1 MPSISLSTIIA
12 ESTLTREIFGNIPPA
27 SKIIFYLLATVSLA
41 IFAWGCYRRW
51 RVWNLGQPSGSW
63 RNYLTGSSGRFLQNI
78 LLQRRVLG
86 RGFTGVAH
94 VMLFSGFVVLLI
106 GTTLIAIEH
115 GLAGIVGRP
124 ATDPLFHKG
133 IYYAIFE
140 LLTDTFGLAFM
151 IGVVYFAKRRLHP
164 PSSVSHNLL
173 DWVVLGS
180 LFLIG
185 LTGYVVEGFRIIRE
199 DTYLPGLSPIGY
211 LFAMA
216 SRQMGID
223 SASAS
228 QFHFA
233 LWWIHAILALVL
245 IAAFPYTRLLH
256 VIAGSL
262 NLTLPAERLGTMRPV
277 SLETVEETGVIGVG
291 KVEDFS
297 RRQLL
302 MMDACVS
309 CGRCEDACPAWES
322 GKPLSPKQV
331 VQDLRGHL
339 NTTSIHANQQEESSD
354 SNVPLLP
361 DVISLETLWSC
372 TTCSACVDVCPLG
385 VSPLGMIT
393 DMRRNVVGEGQF
405 RGSAATALQKT
416 QRSGNPWGMSA
427 GERMDWT
434 DGLEVP
440 TVESN
445 PDFEI
450 LYWVGC
456 AASYDRRLQKVA
468 RSVVQIL
475 QAAKVNF
482 AVLGSKE
489 RCTGECARRMGD
501 EFLFQELAQTNIA
514 TFEQHQVQKVI
525 THCPHCF
532 NSFQNDYPQ
541 FGGQLEVV
549 HHSQFLNDLVS
560 ENKLPLKSD
569 AIHQNEQ
576 LTFHDPCYLARANG
590 VVEPP
595 REVLRSVA
603 KTSGLEI
610 IEMPRHGTNTSCCG
624 AGGGRMW
631 FDDSPDERI
640 GKERVQEALNTNCSN
655 IAVGCPFCLTM
666 LSDGVAAADSEASV
680 RDISEVLV
688 EMLAED

>member
-1 MPSISLSTIIA
+1 
-12 ESTLTREIFGNIPPA
+12 
-27 SKIIFYLLATVSLA
+27 
-41 IFAWGCYRRW
+41 
-51 RVWNLGQPSGSW
+51 
-63 RNYLTGSSGRFLQNI
+63 
-78 LLQRRVLG
+78 
-86 RGFTGVAH
+86 
-94 VMLFSGFVVLLI
+94 
-106 GTTLIAIEH
+106 
-115 GLAGIVGRP
+115 
-124 ATDPLFHKG
+124 
-133 IYYAIFE
+133 
-140 LLTDTFGLAFM
+140 
-151 IGVVYFAKRRLHP
+151 
-164 PSSVSHNLL
+164 
-173 DWVVLGS
+173 
-180 LFLIG
+180 
-185 LTGYVVEGFRIIRE
+185 
-199 DTYLPGLSPIGY
+199 
-211 LFAMA
+211 
-216 SRQMGID
+216 
-223 SASAS
+223 
-228 QFHFA
+228 
-233 LWWIHAILALVL
+233 
-245 IAAFPYTRLLH
+245 
-256 VIAGSL
+256 
-262 NLTLPAERLGTMRPV
+262 MRPV

-339 NTTSIHANQQEESSD
+339 NTTSIHVNQQEESSD

-666 LSDGVAAADSEASV
+666 LSDGVAAADSEARV

-688 EMLAED
+688 EMLVED